1 MTHAEIGALL
11 KKEMVPALG
20 CTGPTAYALA
30 TACCRPFFTAKPR
43 QVDIYVSPAFLK
55 IGFGVATPGTSKPGI
70 PVAAAIGLVGGDYR
84 LGLQVLKPCTA
95 RDVEEALALEASG
108 IFRVCAE
115 SGKTG
120 VYVRAEVTTDNEK
133 VIAVVE
139 HTHDGVSLIQV
150 NDEVK
155 YHSEA
160 TQEASIEDDPAQLS
174 LEDIFS
180 YVKAAD
186 PEDLTFLW
194 DAYRMNV
201 ALAEDGIKRGF
212 GLATG
217 RAFLQEWWNGRQAPA
232 DLYEN
237 PLAYL
242 PDGIAERAKI
252 LVAGASDA
260 RMGGSR
266 LPAVAAMGDGNQGIT
281 ATIPVGVAAELMGK
295 GREESVRAL
304 ALSCLMLFYI
314 KMKIGRV
321 AAFCL
326 CSIASAAGVSAG
338 VGFLKGMSEQQI
350 KAAVKNVVSP
360 LCGMLCDGA
369 KNACALKMAIA
380 TTTAL
385 SCVDLAAN
393 DVECG
398 FYDGVADETLEYT
411 VGCISQIATRSMS
424 MLDECMVDEI
434 VKKTERK
441 RLESLDPNV

>member
-1 MTHAEIGALL
+1 MTNVEISALL
-11 KKEMVPALG
+11 KKELIPALG

-30 TACCRPFFTAKPR
+30 TACCRPYLTSKLR
-43 QVDIYVSPAFLK
+43 RVIIYVSPAFLK

-70 PVAAAIGLVGGDYR
+70 PVAAAIGLVGGDYK
-84 LGLQVLKPCTA
+84 LGLQVLKPCTPQ
-95 RDVEEALALEASG
+95 DVEEALALEASG
-108 IFRVCAE
+108 IIQVYSE
-115 SGKTG
+115 PSKTG
-120 VYVRAEVTTDNEK
+120 VYIRAEVTTDTEK

-150 NDEVK
+150 NGVVK
-155 YHSEA
+155 FQAEIAPEGTLEKDPTLTLKDIFDYIKSV
-160 TQEASIEDDPAQLS
+160 DPAELS
-174 LEDIFS
+174 
-180 YVKAAD
+180 
-186 PEDLTFLW
+186 FLW
-194 DAYRMNV
+194 DGYLMNV
-201 ALAEDGIKRGF
+201 ALAEDGIKQSL

-217 RAFLQEWWNGRQAPA
+217 RAFLGEWWSGRGVPD
-232 DLYEN
+232 DLFEN
-237 PLAYL
+237 PLRHL
-242 PDGIAERAKI
+242 PDSIAERAKV

-266 LPAVAAMGDGNQGIT
+266 MPAMAAMGDGNQGIT

-295 GREESVRAL
+295 NREEGIRAL
-304 ALSCLMLFYI
+304 ALSCLMLFYV
-314 KMKIGRV
+314 KMNIGRTS
-321 AAFCL
+321 AFCL
-326 CSIASAAGVSAG
+326 CSIASAAGISSG
-338 VGFLKGMSEQQI
+338 VGYLKGRSEQQI
-350 KAAVKNVVSP
+350 RAAVKNVISP

-385 SCVDLAAN
+385 SFVDLAAS

-411 VGCISQIATRSMS
+411 IGCITEIATRTMN

-441 RLESLDPNV
+441 RLNDKKGED